1 MLDEYLKHQK
11 DVVTRRTKFELN
23 KAEERAHIIKGLLIA
38 LDNIDEVIKIIRGS
52 RTTADAK
59 KNLIE
64 RFGLSDAQSQAIV
77 ETSSVNRF
85 GKRRPWSRIRWLNG
99 KDWLLKIYSC
109 RWKQTSYSNKRR
121 NWSY

>member
-64 RFGLSDAQSQAIV
+64 D
-77 ETSSVNRF
+77 
-85 GKRRPWSRIRWLNG
+85 WSFRCTVTGN
-99 KDWLLKIYSC
+99 C
-109 RWKQTSYSNKRR
+109 
-121 NWSY
+121 